1 MASALIDASAL
12 AALFGCNPP
21 EMQKYDELLAL
32 ASLEH
37 WALATTWP
45 CVVKACRLIT
55 PPGRFALLNWLGKE
69 AVAILPFEQTAL
81 LDLAQLMK
89 QHTQSDEGEEMD
101 LAEASLYRLAVETGV
116 TRIMT
121 LDGPDFSRYRL
132 PNGESFEIL

>member
-12 AALFGCNPP
+12 AALFGRNPIQT
-21 EMQKYDELLAL
+21 QKYDELLAL

-45 CVVKACRLIT
+45 CVAKACALIA
-55 PPGRFALLNWLGKE
+55 PPGRFALLDFS
-69 AVAILPFEQTAL
+69 A
-81 LDLAQLMK
+81 LMK
-89 QHTQSDEGEEMD
+89 RHTQPPKDEAGQKGGESEMD

-121 LDGPDFSRYRL
+121 LDGLDFARYRL
-132 PNGESFEIL
+132 PDGRQFEIL

>member
-12 AALFGCNPP
+12 AALFGRNPI
-21 EMQKYDELLAL
+21 QARKYDELLAL

-45 CVVKACRLIT
+45 CVAKACGLIA

-69 AVAILPFEQTAL
+69 AIIILPFEQTAL
-81 LDLAQLMK
+81 LDLASLMK
-89 QHTQSDEGEEMD
+89 KHTQPAAVGEMD

-132 PNGESFEIL
+132 PDGRHFEIL